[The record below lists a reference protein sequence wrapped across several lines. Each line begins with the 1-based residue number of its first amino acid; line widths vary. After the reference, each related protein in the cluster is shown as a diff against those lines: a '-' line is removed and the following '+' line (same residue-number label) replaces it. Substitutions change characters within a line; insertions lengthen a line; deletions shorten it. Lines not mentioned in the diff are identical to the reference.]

1 MCSLDILI
9 AGKYRLGRKLGGGSF
24 GEIFLGTNLQT
35 GEEVGI
41 KLVSR
46 RGQTAHP
53 AVCCCCVVPT
63 TGALAQPNQHT
74 HPTVLC
80 LLPLDAMLMP
90 AGECEGPSPA
100 AAV

>member
-41 KLVSR
+41 KLVS
-46 RGQTAHP
+46 GQHCTP
-53 AVCCCCVVPT
+53 S
-63 TGALAQPNQHT
+63 
-74 HPTVLC
+74 
-80 LLPLDAMLMP
+80 LLIA
-90 AGECEGPSPA
+90 PSSSTP
-100 AAV
+100 VFIK

>member
-41 KLVSR
+41 KLVSQHLR
-46 RGQTAHP
+46 VGCGGLWVLLDCLGLAGAISASCCRGLGPNFFCGGWHRP
-53 AVCCCCVVPT
+53 AVGLPDYVV
-63 TGALAQPNQHT
+63 
-74 HPTVLC
+74 
-80 LLPLDAMLMP
+80 
-90 AGECEGPSPA
+90 
-100 AAV
+100 

>member
-46 RGQTAHP
+46 RAP
-53 AVCCCCVVPT
+53 RCVLLLCV
-63 TGALAQPNQHT
+63 GPNN
-74 HPTVLC
+74 L
-80 LLPLDAMLMP
+80 
-90 AGECEGPSPA
+90 GPSA
-100 AAV
+100 AKSAHTSNCT

>member
-46 RGQTAHP
+46 PGRGS
-53 AVCCCCVVPT
+53 AVER
-63 TGALAQPNQHT
+63 AELQHRR
-74 HPTVLC
+74 
-80 LLPLDAMLMP
+80 
-90 AGECEGPSPA
+90 EGPRRA
-100 AAV
+100 